1 MAADWLK
8 IKSEYV
14 SGNVS
19 YRELSEK
26 YGVSQ
31 SVIRK
36 RAAAEKWTGTKTEQR
51 NKIRTKVEQKVA
63 ERTAEMEADRI
74 VRMLS
79 LTDEFVNKIERA
91 IQEVDRVYATNKKK
105 TKVVEYNDP
114 CAIGKPTK
122 ETIFEEEEVVA
133 VSSIVDRKGLQ
144 QIAAAMKTAWEIIGS
159 DANGNGE
166 DNKGGVVMIPEV
178 GGIDV

>member
-51 NKIRTKVEQKVA
+51 NKIRTELEQKTVEKISNA
-63 ERTAEMEADRI
+63 LSDEAAIKVQIRTGLFRLAADWI
-74 VRMLS
+74 A
-79 LTDEFVNKIERA
+79 K
-91 IQEVDRVYATNKKK
+91 QEVIGDTNDYRRM
-105 TKVVEYNDP
+105 VQSCVDLGVLDVQEANDI
-114 CAIGKPTK
+114 ADDGLL
-122 ETIFEEEEVVA
+122 EALGNNVA
-133 VSSIVDRKGLQ
+133 NLFGDGDDSNILPG
-144 QIAAAMKTAWEIIGS
+144 E
-159 DANGNGE
+159 GNA
-166 DNKGGVVMIPEV
+166 
-178 GGIDV
+178 